1 MKFALAGGGTGGH
14 AYPSLTVGEALRVG
28 GGGTRGD
35 VDLVYYGNEHGP
47 ERALAQAAGIEFL
60 AVPSSQVRGGPW
72 RLLRGSLNLLR
83 GRRAALA
90 LLRRDRP
97 AALFATGGYASAPVG
112 WAARRAGVPLLVF
125 LPDVQPGWAVR
136 FLSRHATRIA
146 CSVDG
151 SLAALPG
158 GKTVVTGYPV
168 RPQFAQ
174 ATRAEGI
181 ARFGLDPTLR
191 TLLVTGGSL
200 GARPI
205 NVTVAEAL
213 PRLLE
218 RAQVLHITGRE
229 DASWLTEEHAR
240 LPDGLR
246 DRYHVHAYT
255 EEMAWAMAA
264 SDLAVTRA
272 GASTLGELPMA
283 GLPAIVIPGAFS
295 DQQANAH
302 YLMQRGAAVM
312 LTSDDLPRLETE
324 VLRLLEDDTTRE
336 AMAASMRAL
345 AHPDAAE
352 RLAALMR
359 EMAA

>member
-14 AYPSLTVGEALRVG
+14 AYPSLTVGEALRA
-28 GGGTRGD
+28 TGD
-35 VDLVYYGNEHGP
+35 ADLIYYGNEHGP
-47 ERALAQAAGIEFL
+47 ERALAEAAGIEFR

-72 RLLRGSLNLLR
+72 RMLRGSLNLLR
-83 GRRAALA
+83 GRRAAIT

-125 LPDVQPGWAVR
+125 LPDVRPGWAVR
-136 FLSRHATRIA
+136 FLIRHATRVA

-151 SLAALPG
+151 SLGALPAD
-158 GKTVVTGYPV
+158 KTVVTGYPV
-168 RPQFAQ
+168 RAQFAQ

-181 ARFGLDPTLR
+181 ARFGLDPELP

-200 GARPI
+200 GAHRI
-205 NVTVAEAL
+205 NAVVAQAL
-213 PRLLE
+213 PRLLQQ
-218 RAQVLHITGRE
+218 AQVLHITGRE
-229 DASWLTEEHAR
+229 DAAWLTEERAR
-240 LPDGLR
+240 LADDIR

-264 SDLAVTRA
+264 SSLAVTRA
-272 GASTLGELPMA
+272 GASTLGELPIV

-295 DQQANAH
+295 DQQANAQ
-302 YLMQRGAAVM
+302 YLVQRGAAVM
-312 LTSDDLPRLETE
+312 LTSEELPRLESE
-324 VLRLLEDDTTRE
+324 VLRLLEDHAARD
-336 AMAASMRAL
+336 AMATAMRAL
-345 AHPDAAE
+345 ARPDAAQ